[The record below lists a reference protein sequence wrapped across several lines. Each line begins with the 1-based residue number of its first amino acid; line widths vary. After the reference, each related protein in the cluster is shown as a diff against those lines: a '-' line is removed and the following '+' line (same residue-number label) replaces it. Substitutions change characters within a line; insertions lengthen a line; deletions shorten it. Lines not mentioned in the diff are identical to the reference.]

1 MIDLSPQIH
10 EANVNHLFKQSNTR
24 LAAFDTAM
32 CVCVCLCVGRGSS
45 NKSDGFV
52 GSTVAALFERRPSS
66 VPSASRDRNS
76 SSSLLST
83 QLVFARNLF
92 SRAVWMC
99 AGLCMLNKEWC
110 IFFFILGR
118 RAANDTTHTR
128 THTAMTWHAHTHKC
142 HRVGISLK
150 IRQVQVVLRNVWAIS
165 M

>member
-1 MIDLSPQIH
+1 MCDWLVSSDPWSQCESPVQTVKH
-10 EANVNHLFKQSNTR
+10 SPGCLWYSN
-24 LAAFDTAM
+24 
-32 CVCVCLCVGRGSS
+32 VCVCLCVGRGSS

-118 RAANDTTHTR
+118 RAANDTTR
-128 THTAMTWHAHTHKC
+128 THTHTHSNDLTCTYTQMSQGGDLFEDQTSTGGFEKC
-142 HRVGISLK
+142 MS
-150 IRQVQVVLRNVWAIS
+150 N
-165 M
+165 

>member
-24 LAAFDTAM
+24 LGAFDTAM

-99 AGLCMLNKEWC
+99 AGLCMLNKE
-110 IFFFILGR
+110 
-118 RAANDTTHTR
+118 
-128 THTAMTWHAHTHKC
+128 
-142 HRVGISLK
+142 
-150 IRQVQVVLRNVWAIS
+150 
-165 M
+165 